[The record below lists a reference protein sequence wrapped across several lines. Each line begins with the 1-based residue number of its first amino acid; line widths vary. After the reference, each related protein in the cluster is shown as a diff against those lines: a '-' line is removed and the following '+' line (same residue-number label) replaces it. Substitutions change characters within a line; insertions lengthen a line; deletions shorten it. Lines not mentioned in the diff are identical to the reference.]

1 MKKVIFIAGTL
12 AAQLSFAQLYTS
24 GSIVNQTS
32 TPTSPNVGIGV
43 HDPHSNLEVGDQ
55 NGGKITISTG
65 GWSASSAN
73 PKYPTLEFAG
83 YSNSPKARITATEET
98 GNTNGSRFSIA
109 VNDNTNATN
118 LVERFSILQNGN
130 IGINFASPQS
140 RLTVYEGG
148 GVGSNNFELRSN
160 HLRNSERYFMKNIIF
175 GTGTEDV
182 TFYLRHDGQMYVNGN
197 VGLGRTE
204 PKEKLDVFGNILT
217 GSGDSAIGINAFAIR
232 YVKGSLNN
240 WGSLRS
246 SSSSYMSFGVKA
258 DGANVGWLSS
268 SGEASLA
275 KTAVTVGNEGFSFL
289 SAPSQQIAIDSP
301 VQMNEVMRITNNGN
315 ALLQGKL
322 EAKELKVTLTPTAD
336 FVFEENYDLPKLEEV
351 AKHIKEKKHL
361 PEIASAKVME
371 KEGVNVG
378 EFQIKLLQKIE
389 ELTLYVIK
397 QDRQLKDQ
405 QEKMQKL
412 ETENSDLKNI
422 ASEIKQLKEQ
432 FLTMKSNATH

>member
-65 GWSASSAN
+65 GWSGTSAS

-98 GNTNGSRFSIA
+98 GNIHGSKFSIL
-109 VNDNTNATN
+109 VNDNTSATSMT
-118 LVERFSILQNGN
+118 ERLSIL
-130 IGINFASPQS
+130 
-140 RLTVYEGG
+140 
-148 GVGSNNFELRSN
+148 
-160 HLRNSERYFMKNIIF
+160 H
-175 GTGTEDV
+175 
-182 TFYLRHDGQMYVNGN
+182 NGN

-217 GSGDSAIGINAFAIR
+217 GSGDSVIGINAFAIR

-275 KTAVTVGNEGFSFL
+275 KTAITVGNEGFSFL

-301 VQMNEVMRITNNGN
+301 VSMNEIMRITNNGN

-336 FVFEENYDLPKLEEV
+336 FVFEENYELPKLEEV

-397 QDRQLKDQ
+397 QDKQLKDQ
-405 QEKMQKL
+405 QEKMQQL
-412 ETENSDLKNI
+412 ETENVDLKNI

-432 FLTMKSNATH
+432 VLTMKSSAIH

>member
-65 GWSASSAN
+65 GWSGTSAS

-98 GNTNGSRFSIA
+98 GNIHGSKFSIL
-109 VNDNTNATN
+109 VNDNTSATSMT
-118 LVERFSILQNGN
+118 ERLSIL
-130 IGINFASPQS
+130 
-140 RLTVYEGG
+140 
-148 GVGSNNFELRSN
+148 
-160 HLRNSERYFMKNIIF
+160 H
-175 GTGTEDV
+175 
-182 TFYLRHDGQMYVNGN
+182 NGN

-217 GSGDSAIGINAFAIR
+217 GSGDSVIGINAFAIR

-275 KTAVTVGNEGFSFL
+275 KTAITVGNEGFSFL

-301 VQMNEVMRITNNGN
+301 VSMNEIMRITNNGN

-336 FVFEENYDLPKLEEV
+336 FVFEENYELPKLEEV

-397 QDRQLKDQ
+397 QG
-405 QEKMQKL
+405 
-412 ETENSDLKNI
+412 NI
-422 ASEIKQLKEQ
+422 L
-432 FLTMKSNATH
+432 

>member
-1 MKKVIFIAGTL
+1 MKKIIVIAGIL
-12 AAQLSFAQLYTS
+12 GSQLSFAQLYTS
-24 GSIVNQTS
+24 AGVVNQTS

-43 HDPHSNLEVGDQ
+43 HDPHSNLEVGNQ

-65 GWSASSAN
+65 GWSGTSAI

-83 YSNSPKARITATEET
+83 YSNSPKARLTATEES
-98 GNTNGSRFSIA
+98 GNTGGSKFSIL
-109 VNDNTNATN
+109 VNDATN
-118 LVERFSILQNGN
+118 MVERFSILQNGN
-130 IGINFASPQS
+130 
-140 RLTVYEGG
+140 
-148 GVGSNNFELRSN
+148 
-160 HLRNSERYFMKNIIF
+160 
-175 GTGTEDV
+175 
-182 TFYLRHDGQMYVNGN
+182 
-197 VGLGRTE
+197 VGLGSPQPR
-204 PKEKLDVFGNILT
+204 EKLDVLGNIVAGAT
-217 GSGDSAIGINAFAIR
+217 DSALGINAFAIR

-258 DGANVGWLSS
+258 NGANVGWLSS

-275 KTAVTVGNEGFSFL
+275 KTAITVGNEGFSFL

-301 VQMNEVMRITNNGN
+301 VSMNEIMRISNNGN

-322 EAKELKVTLTPTAD
+322 EAKEIKVTLTPTAD
-336 FVFEENYDLPKLEEV
+336 FVFEENYNLPNLEEV

-389 ELTLYVIK
+389 ELTLYAI
-397 QDRQLKDQ
+397 QQERQLKDQ
-405 QEKMQKL
+405 QEKIQKL
-412 ETENSDLKNI
+412 EGENSNLKN
-422 ASEIKQLKEQ
+422 AVSEIKQLKEQ
-432 FLTMKSNATH
+432 FLMMKSNTTPLK

>member
-1 MKKVIFIAGTL
+1 MNGSL
-12 AAQLSFAQLYTS
+12 NNWGSLRSSSSSYMSFGVKAD
-24 GSIVNQTS
+24 GA
-32 TPTSPNVGIGV
+32 NVGWLSSSGEASLAKTAV
-43 HDPHSNLEVGDQ
+43 TVGND
-55 NGGKITISTG
+55 GFSFL
-65 GWSASSAN
+65 SAPSQQIAID
-73 PKYPTLEFAG
+73 
-83 YSNSPKARITATEET
+83 SPVLMNEIMRIT
-98 GNTNGSRFSIA
+98 N
-109 VNDNTNATN
+109 
-118 LVERFSILQNGN
+118 
-130 IGINFASPQS
+130 
-140 RLTVYEGG
+140 
-148 GVGSNNFELRSN
+148 
-160 HLRNSERYFMKNIIF
+160 
-175 GTGTEDV
+175 
-182 TFYLRHDGQMYVNGN
+182 NGN

-217 GSGDSAIGINAFAIR
+217 GSGDSVMGINAFAIR

-301 VQMNEVMRITNNGN
+301 VSMNEIMRITNSGN

-432 FLTMKSNATH
+432 FLTMKSHATH